1 MLLNPGGI
9 IGFIWG
15 GLFGW
20 IDVAS
25 LFSFLLLPL
34 EVGYSHISFIHEGGE
49 LFEEIR
55 EIVVCFFFKK
65 CWSALTPFIW
75 AIYNDIS
82 RRLVTPNGGLVREAS
97 PKIGKPFATQLAKG
111 HPLSNCRGVAHEQRE
126 KAWLFRLR
134 IYNKLPRFKSFD
146 SAPWNCVYGMPGAT
160 SCQGKCWP
168 CGRLWSKGAI
178 KGGQLIPSGSGFFGE
193 EKSEVF
199 LFEIDLNSMVSHFF
213 FGWGVDF
220 WQGLQFPPLW
230 NSSSPIL

>member
-1 MLLNPGGI
+1 MDRCCKFVFFFVVAFGSWIFTYI
-9 IGFIWG
+9 IHSWGRWAIWRDSG
-15 GLFGW
+15 NCCL
-20 IDVAS
+20 
-25 LFSFLLLPL
+25 
-34 EVGYSHISFIHEGGE
+34 
-49 LFEEIR
+49 
-55 EIVVCFFFKK
+55 FFFKK

-82 RRLVTPNGGLVREAS
+82 RRLVTPNGGLVREVS

-134 IYNKLPRFKSFD
+134 IYNKLPRFESFD
-146 SAPWNCVYGMPGAT
+146 SAPWNCVYGMSGAT

-199 LFEIDLNSMVSHFF
+199 LF
-213 FGWGVDF
+213 
-220 WQGLQFPPLW
+220 
-230 NSSSPIL
+230 